1 MKTIENNKIKIFVK
15 LEDVPK
21 TNTRIDFVEQF
32 LKGKFKTYL
41 DEDGNEL
48 QCNKNQYRSVSELY
62 YMTVTRFPKT
72 SFNGFLKVIQKLIK
86 KNKNIVL
93 VYCTMINKVVLRYT
107 DNSSAQYIT
116 KYSMDRY
123 FDTKGTDEISL
134 QKLQK
139 IFTKNEKDY

>member
-32 LKGKFKTYL
+32 LKGKFKTYS
-41 DEDGNEL
+41 DEEGTET

-62 YMTVTRFPKT
+62 YMTLTRFPKT

-86 KNKNIVL
+86 KNKNVVL

-116 KYSMDRY
+116 KYSMERY